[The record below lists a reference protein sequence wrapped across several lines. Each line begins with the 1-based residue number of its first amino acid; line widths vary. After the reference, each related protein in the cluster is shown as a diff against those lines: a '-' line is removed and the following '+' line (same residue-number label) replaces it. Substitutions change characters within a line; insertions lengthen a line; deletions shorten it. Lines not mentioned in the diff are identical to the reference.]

1 MSNNFKVLT
10 EMFAKTLKEGE
21 LTSGELAKIYQEYLA
36 SILEGFL
43 ITEMAEPNSSA
54 SLLNSV
60 IDSK

>member
-1 MSNNFKVLT
+1 MSSVFTGLAKKK
-10 EMFAKTLKEGE
+10 EKTLKEGE
-21 LTSGELAKIYQEYLA
+21 LTFGELAKIYQEYLA

-43 ITEMAEPNSSA
+43 ITEMAEPNSSE